1 MAGLL
6 SIGLTGLNAAQSQL
20 STTSHNI
27 TNAATAGYHRQSV
40 IQTTQDPSFSGAG
53 FFGNGT
59 RISAVT
65 RSYSQFL
72 DTQVLLTE
80 SRQSEYSTYSSQI
93 RQINGMLADA
103 TSGLGAAM
111 DTFFTGVQEV
121 AANPTNTASR
131 QALLSGAQT
140 LVSRFQLQDARLSE
154 IRDGVESELRST
166 VEQINGYAESI
177 AAMNKSIAIAQS
189 AGPGV
194 PVNDLLDQ
202 RGQLVTELNRL
213 VKVSAIVQDDGSL
226 TVFVGSG
233 QSLVTGQSVS
243 KLAVVPTLG
252 DAERS
257 SIALVAA
264 NGSQMVL
271 PDTLLTGGTLGG
283 LLAFRRGSLDPAQR
297 ELGVI
302 AAGLATAFNAQHQLG
317 VDLDGALGQAFFS
330 VSPWVVPETAATVS
344 LDAANVGALTGSD
357 YQLAYDGVTASYTL
371 TNLSTKASRTI
382 AAGAT
387 EGFEG
392 MIVTTPATATLADGG
407 VALIQPTRYAAR
419 DIAVA
424 ISDTRQVAAGSP
436 VSGNVPLSNVG
447 NAKLS
452 NIVTTDTS
460 GVLSPPWAATLT
472 FDDGTTSMPAAA
484 PGFSL
489 PVGFTPA
496 TLDYNPATESVG
508 KDFTLTGPGGFSVA
522 FTVSGSPANGDT
534 LTLQPTETG
543 VADNRNVLAL
553 GALQTA
559 KLLYNAGSGTPTTS
573 LGGAYSKI
581 VSAVGN
587 KTREVQANEAAQTS
601 LLTQARDARD
611 SLSGVN
617 LDEEAANLV
626 RYQQAYQ
633 AAGRVMTIAQRL
645 FDEVLSIAR

>member
-6 SIGLTGLNAAQSQL
+6 NIGLTGLNAAQSQL

-27 TNAATAGYHRQSV
+27 TNAATPGYHRQSV

-80 SRQSEYSTYSSQI
+80 SRQAEYSTYSSQI

-111 DTFFTGVQEV
+111 DAFFAGVQEV

-140 LVSRFQLQDARLSE
+140 LVSRFQLQDNRLSE

-177 AAMNKSIAIAQS
+177 AAMNRSIAVAQS

-213 VKVSAIVQDDGSL
+213 VKVSAIAQDDGSL

-243 KLAVVPTLG
+243 KLAAVPTPG

-264 NGSQMVL
+264 NGSQMLL
-271 PDTLLTGGTLGG
+271 PDTLLTGGSLGG
-283 LLAFRRGSLDPAQR
+283 LLAFRRDSLDPAQR

-330 VSPWVVPETAATVS
+330 VSPRVVPETAATVA
-344 LDAANVGALTGSD
+344 LDPANIGALTGSD
-357 YQLAYDGVTASYTL
+357 YQLANVGGTYTL
-371 TNLSTKASRTI
+371 TNLSTKASVTVVPGVPQNFEGI
-382 AAGAT
+382 TVTAAALAAGET
-387 EGFEG
+387 
-392 MIVTTPATATLADGG
+392 
-407 VALIQPTRYAAR
+407 ALIQPTRYAAR
-419 DIAVA
+419 DIAVT

-452 NIVTTDTS
+452 NIVMTDTS

-472 FDDGTTSMPAAA
+472 FDDGTTSIPPVP

-489 PVGFTPA
+489 PPGFTPA
-496 TLDYNPATESVG
+496 TLDYNPATESAG
-508 KDFTLTGPGGFSVA
+508 KVFTLTGPGGFSLS
-522 FTVSGSPANGDT
+522 FTLSGSPANGDT
-534 LTLQPTETG
+534 LTLQPSEKG

-559 KLLYNAGSGTPTTS
+559 KLLYNAGSGAPTTS

-633 AAGRVMTIAQRL
+633 ASARVMTIAQRL